1 MDEVGQKLREARLA
15 KGYTLDDLQKI
26 TKIQK
31 RYLIAIEEGNF
42 DALPGNFYV
51 RAFIKQYADSVGL
64 DGDKLLK
71 QYEDAL
77 PSLQPQETVTSTIEE
92 QPTSREQKNY
102 KHNWWTRNRR
112 YMPQIIIIALVVI
125 VIGGI
130 WIIAAKRNHA
140 NQQQMIAQP
149 SSVKITSSS
158 SSKKTSSS
166 SSSQS
171 SSSSSSQSKQINIQQ
186 ASVNGS
192 LQTFNITDAPQN
204 NNQIT
209 ISTNN
214 QASSWTSVII
224 GGRTVYQ
231 GVVTTATPHTINV
244 PNGTKQ
250 VIIRSGNAPKTTIK
264 VNNKDVNINDGV
276 KTTVRTLTFNY
287 K

>member
-77 PSLQPQETVTSTIEE
+77 PSLQTKETATSSTEE
-92 QPTSREQKNY
+92 QPISREQKNY

-112 YMPQIIIIALVVI
+112 YLPQTIIIALVVI

-130 WIIAAKRNHA
+130 WIIAAQRNHE

-149 SSVKITSSS
+149 SSVKISNSAT
-158 SSKKTSSS
+158 SKKVSSS

-171 SSSSSSQSKQINIQQ
+171 SSSAASSSSSKEISIQQ
-186 ASVNGS
+186 ASASGS
-192 LQTFNITDAPQN
+192 TQTFNITDAPQN

-209 ISTNN
+209 IDA
-214 QASSWTSVII
+214 QASAWTSVTIS
-224 GGRTVYQ
+224 GKVVYQ
-231 GVVTTATPHTINV
+231 GVITASNPYTVSV
-244 PNGTKQ
+244 PDGTKQ
-250 VIIRSGNAPKTTIK
+250 VIIKSGNAPKTTIK
-264 VNNKDVNINDGV
+264 VNNKDVNINNGTS
-276 KTTVRTLTFNY
+276 TTVRTLTFNY

>member
-1 MDEVGQKLREARLA
+1 MDEVGQKLRAARIA

-64 DGDKLLK
+64 DGSKLLQ

-77 PSLQPQETVTSTIEE
+77 PSLTPQEKVHQENQ
-92 QPTSREQKNY
+92 QPISREQKNTS
-102 KHNWWTRNRR
+102 HSWWVHNRR

-130 WIIAAKRNHA
+130 WIIAAKRNHTEQA
-140 NQQQMIAQP
+140 AIPQT
-149 SSVKITSSS
+149 SSVKISSS
-158 SSKKTSSS
+158 SASKSTSSVSHSLSSS

-171 SSSSSSQSKQINIQQ
+171 PQLDVKQT
-186 ASVNGS
+186 SVNGGM
-192 LQTFNITDAPQN
+192 QTFTITNAPQN

-209 ISTNN
+209 LSALPN
-214 QASSWTSVII
+214 ASSWTSVSV
-224 GGRTVYQ
+224 GGRVVYQ
-231 GVVTTATPHTINV
+231 GVITATAPQTINI
-244 PNGTKQ
+244 PNGVKQ
-250 VIIRSGNAPKTTIK
+250 VIVKSGNAPKTTVKI
-264 VNNKDVNINDGV
+264 NNKDVNINNGV
-276 KTTVRTLTFNY
+276 STTVRTLTFDY